1 MKPANVVDAF
11 DFVMVCTKIEP
22 KNPPNKQNKILS

>member
-1 MKPANVVDAF
+1 MKPANVVDVL
-11 DFVMVCTKIEP
+11 DFVMVCPKKEP